1 MLLQPLI
8 QRPGLGVE
16 PQSQFNVAVWF
27 QGKETEHFGQVL
39 GTREAEPLVVPQG
52 MSGSRG
58 ESVSVCQHLSTWL
71 RWWAMGGT
79 SVHIKVLAKFI

>member
-39 GTREAEPLVVPQG
+39 GAKEAEPLVVP
-52 MSGSRG
+52 RG
-58 ESVSVCQHLSTWL
+58 CLEAEGNLCLSVSI
-71 RWWAMGGT
+71 
-79 SVHIKVLAKFI
+79 SVPG